1 MMIDIAVLIE
11 QNSDMKFIDNKKS
24 SPAHY
29 SAAVIHNGLVY
40 VSGQISVDPATG
52 KIPEGGVVAETRQ
65 ALSNLETVLTA
76 AGAKK
81 TDVLQCRV
89 YTPDVELWGEI
100 NAVYAEFFG
109 SHKPARSVVPTT
121 KLHYGCLIEIE
132 AVAAVDAK

>member
-11 QNSDMKFIDNKKS
+11 QNSDMKFIDNKKPS
-24 SPAHY
+24 QAHY

-40 VSGQISVDPATG
+40 VSGQLSVDPATG
-52 KIPEGGVVAETRQ
+52 KVPEGGVAVETRQ
-65 ALSNLETVLTA
+65 ALSNLEAVLTT